1 MASNWSF
8 ARPGLQKPGIISFAT
23 VVAVGLAAHLL
34 LPATDYVVW
43 DGWWQFADIAWPE
56 GPAVTKQH
64 LAEVGRPLDL
74 VYYWPFRFV
83 SSFSTRVWLSK
94 LLSSTL
100 WICSACLMLGVL
112 LRATNMP
119 QDVAGSVAATVAS
132 CPVFATLGE
141 FSLWMYT
148 AAVFLF
154 WGGWFTLVCL
164 PRESHV
170 VGRLTRL
177 ILWPVFFLSFNLN
190 SQLVTF
196 YAVCGCLFVS
206 RLAPFRLK
214 DAVRLG
220 LAYASKYWDLLMLP
234 LLFWLWKKTCTP
246 TTGAYAGYNSIS
258 LSPDRLATGA
268 SAMVAEL
275 LWPWMWNP
283 ISSQIWVFAAL
294 VAAVVGLWIP
304 WSSTGDRNDVKNWS
318 TRLVAAGLFL
328 LAANSFPY
336 LAVGQVPSA
345 YGWNSRN
352 AILAPLPLGLLAVG
366 AFLALSARLP
376 SAMTHAWKALVVAW
390 IVLNTG
396 VCFRNYLALQSF
408 GVKQESIS
416 IRIHEAV
423 DRAPT
428 AALQLRDYFS
438 IPATVA
444 DYAPSIW
451 TFLPTRGALHPRTF
465 VFEMRAALPD
475 QQQTDARGNAVAVI
489 PHVVLTTQMLD
500 ALIDQTTL
508 GYAMTGIPR
517 TGRHVLLCIRP
528 TRYTNERYGLGS
540 EYLWRKWF
548 NSSGL
553 QEFVREATTS
563 DSFELPQILAG
574 PD

>member
-1 MASNWSF
+1 
-8 ARPGLQKPGIISFAT
+8 
-23 VVAVGLAAHLL
+23 
-34 LPATDYVVW
+34 
-43 DGWWQFADIAWPE
+43 
-56 GPAVTKQH
+56 
-64 LAEVGRPLDL
+64 
-74 VYYWPFRFV
+74 
-83 SSFSTRVWLSK
+83 
-94 LLSSTL
+94 
-100 WICSACLMLGVL
+100 
-112 LRATNMP
+112 
-119 QDVAGSVAATVAS
+119 
-132 CPVFATLGE
+132 
-141 FSLWMYT
+141 MYT

-154 WGGWFTLVCL
+154 WCGWFALVCL

-170 VGRLTRL
+170 VGRIARL

-196 YAVCGCLFVS
+196 YAVCGCLFAS

-214 DAVRLG
+214 DTVRLG
-220 LAYASKYWDLLMLP
+220 LVYASKYWDLLMLP
-234 LLFWLWKKTCTP
+234 LLFWLWKKTWTP
-246 TTGAYAGYNSIS
+246 TTGAYAGYNSVS
-258 LSPDRLATGA
+258 LSPERLATGA

-275 LWPWMWNP
+275 VWPWMWNP
-283 ISSQIWVFAAL
+283 VSSHTWVFAAV
-294 VAAVVGLWIP
+294 VAAVTGLWILR
-304 WSSTGDRNDVKNWS
+304 SSTGYRHDLKKWS

-352 AILAPLPLGLLAVG
+352 AILAPLPLALLAVG

-376 SAMTHAWKALVVAW
+376 SAMTHAWKAFVVAW
-390 IVLNTG
+390 VVLNAG
-396 VCFRNYLALQSF
+396 ACFRNYLTLQSF
-408 GVKQESIS
+408 GVKQDSIS
-416 IRIHEAV
+416 IRIHEVV

-428 AALQLRDYFS
+428 AAVQLRDYFS

-444 DYAPSIW
+444 NYAPSIW
-451 TFLPTRGALHPRTF
+451 TFLPTRGALQPRTF

-475 QQQTDARGNAVAVI
+475 QQQTDARGNAVAVF

-508 GYAMTGIPR
+508 GYAMAGIPR
-517 TGRHVLLCIRP
+517 TGQHVLLCIRP
-528 TRYTNERYGLGS
+528 TSYTGDGSRLGS

-548 NSSGL
+548 NTGSL

-563 DSFELPQILAG
+563 DSFELPPIAAG